1 MKKLILLLLIVPL
14 STFAQ
19 HVKKSKLSESITF
32 EHKDITGKVFQHD
45 FVSEILNNSRKIF
58 VWIPE
63 GYDLS
68 EDKYPLLVV
77 HDGGSVFINKK
88 GSFGNGNMPKND
100 IIPKKRGWNLDEI
113 VYELIQSKKIKP
125 IIMVGVSNTKNRGLE
140 YVPTR
145 NGINYGKALI
155 QELIPEIKKLYRI
168 NSGDIGTLGSSAG
181 GTISLYLGWERNDV
195 FTKAACLSPGIIFRG
210 QNYFELF
217 KKAKVPANLKLAMV
231 NGSDDFDSGLQS
243 GFDKC
248 IDYLNKINFPKGNLL
263 YWVDKNGNHGS
274 RSWSLQAKDILH
286 WMYQ

>member
-1 MKKLILLLLIVPL
+1 MKNLILILLIVPL
-14 STFAQ
+14 SSLGQ
-19 HVKKSKLSESITF
+19 YVKKSILSESIVF
-32 EHKDITGKVFQHD
+32 DHKHVTGKVFQHD

-68 EDKYPLLVV
+68 EEKYPLLLV
-77 HDGGSVFINKK
+77 HDGGSVFINRK
-88 GSFGNGNMPKND
+88 GAFGNGNKSKND
-100 IIPKKRGWNLDEI
+100 SILEKRGWNLDET

-125 IIMVGVSNTKNRGLE
+125 IIMVGVSNTENRELE

-168 NSGDIGTLGSSAG
+168 NSDDIGSLGSSAG

-210 QNYFELF
+210 QNYFELL
-217 KKAKVPANLKLAMV
+217 KKARVPANLKLAMV
-231 NGSDDFDSGLQS
+231 NGSDNFDSGLQS
-243 GFDKC
+243 GLDKC
-248 IDYLNKINFPKGNLL
+248 IDYLNKINFPKENLL
-263 YWVDKNGNHGS
+263 YWVDKNGNHSS
-274 RSWSLQAKDILH
+274 RSWSYQAKDIIL